1 MKDLMIDLET
11 LDTTAT
17 CVIVSIGAVPFD
29 LERGE
34 LLGAGFYCVLDV
46 GKQPGRTTSEST
58 LAWWAKQSKEA
69 RAVFDDPNQIL
80 LADGLEQ
87 LKRFIGSHQPRVW
100 SNGANFD
107 QPILAHAYAQ
117 HEMREPWPYWGSRC
131 VRTYAALP
139 GADKAAKVLPTVAHN
154 ALADAEA
161 QAKWVMAIH
170 KEVFGS
176 KQ

>member
-29 LERGE
+29 LERGTV
-34 LLGAGFYCVLDV
+34 GSDGFYRVLDV
-46 GKQPGRTTSEST
+46 NKQHKRTTSDST
-58 LAWWAKQSKEA
+58 LAWWSKQSREA
-69 RAVFDDPNQIL
+69 RAVFDDPNQIEL
-80 LADGLEQ
+80 HEALAQ
-87 LKRFIGSHQPRVW
+87 LKLFIGTHQPRVW

-107 QPILAHAYAQ
+107 QPILAHAYSQ
-117 HEMREPWPYWGSRC
+117 LDMKEPWPYWGSRC

-139 GADKAAKVLPTVAHN
+139 GADRVPRVKPKIAHN
-154 ALADAEA
+154 ALSDAEA
-161 QAKWVMAIH
+161 QAEYVVQIH
-170 KEVFGS
+170 KAVFGS